1 MPDYLVEFYLARVGG
16 EEFAAAAERAERAAD
31 ELAREGESVLCLRAI
46 FVPEDETCF
55 LVYRA
60 DSAAVVHKAVQRA
73 QLPLEGLVLPVET
86 AGRP

>member
-1 MPDYLVEFYLARVGG
+1 MPDYLVEIYMARVNG
-16 EEFAAAAERAERAAD
+16 EQFPAAAQRAERAAD
-31 ELAREGESVLCLRAI
+31 ELAREGESVLCLHAI

-60 DSAAVVHKAVQRA
+60 DSAAVVFKAVQRA
-73 QLPLEGLVLPVET
+73 QLSTRLVLPVET